1 MVRKL
6 LEINACHPALTRRT
20 KMQKMQMTPNGMDVL
35 VMAEL
40 MRLQQDQSVLE
51 TLYQRLP
58 DVTSQSNIDTKFL
71 SLWSDV
77 EKRADRLEYML
88 DSMA

>member
-1 MVRKL
+1 MEK
-6 LEINACHPALTRRT
+6 I
-20 KMQKMQMTPNGMDVL
+20 QMTQNGMDVL

-40 MRLQQDQSVLE
+40 MRLQRDQSLLE
-51 TLYQRLP
+51 SLYRRLP
-58 DVTSQSNIDTKFL
+58 DPQAQPSIDSRFL

-88 DSMA
+88 DHMA

>member
-1 MVRKL
+1 
-6 LEINACHPALTRRT
+6 
-20 KMQKMQMTPNGMDVL
+20 MQKIQMTPTGMDVL

-40 MRLQQDQSVLE
+40 MRLQRDQSVLE
-51 TLYQRLP
+51 SLYQRLP
-58 DVTSQSNIDTKFL
+58 ESASPSNIDAKFL

-77 EKRADRLEYML
+77 EKRANRLEYML

>member
-1 MVRKL
+1 
-6 LEINACHPALTRRT
+6 
-20 KMQKMQMTPNGMDVL
+20 MQKIQMTPTGMDVL

-40 MRLQQDQSVLE
+40 MRLQRDQSVLE
-51 TLYQRLP
+51 SLYQRLP
-58 DVTSQSNIDTKFL
+58 GATQSNIDAKFL

>member
-1 MVRKL
+1 
-6 LEINACHPALTRRT
+6 
-20 KMQKMQMTPNGMDVL
+20 MQKIQMTPTGMDVL

-40 MRLQQDQSVLE
+40 MRLQRDQSVLE
-51 TLYQRLP
+51 SLYRRLP
-58 DVTSQSNIDTKFL
+58 GAATQSNIDAKFL

>member
-1 MVRKL
+1 
-6 LEINACHPALTRRT
+6 
-20 KMQKMQMTPNGMDVL
+20 MQKMQMTPNGLDVL

-40 MRLQQDQSVLE
+40 MRLQRDQSMLE
-51 TLYQRLP
+51 SLYQRLP
-58 DVTSQSNIDTKFL
+58 DATSQPNVDTRFL

-88 DSMA
+88 DRMA

>member
-1 MVRKL
+1 
-6 LEINACHPALTRRT
+6 
-20 KMQKMQMTPNGMDVL
+20 MQKMQMTQNGMDVL

-40 MRLQQDQSVLE
+40 MRLQRDQTMLE
-51 TLYQRLP
+51 SLYQRLP
-58 DVTSQSNIDTKFL
+58 DSHAQSNVDAKFL

-88 DSMA
+88 DHMA

>member
-1 MVRKL
+1 
-6 LEINACHPALTRRT
+6 
-20 KMQKMQMTPNGMDVL
+20 MQKIQMTPTGMDVL

-40 MRLQQDQSVLE
+40 MRLQRDQSVLE
-51 TLYQRLP
+51 SLYQRLP
-58 DVTSQSNIDTKFL
+58 DSASQSTIDAKFL

>member
-1 MVRKL
+1 
-6 LEINACHPALTRRT
+6 
-20 KMQKMQMTPNGMDVL
+20 MQKIQMTPTGMDVL

-40 MRLQQDQSVLE
+40 MRLQRDQSVLE
-51 TLYQRLP
+51 SLYQRLP
-58 DVTSQSNIDTKFL
+58 GAATQSNIDAKFL

>member
-1 MVRKL
+1 
-6 LEINACHPALTRRT
+6 
-20 KMQKMQMTPNGMDVL
+20 
-35 VMAEL
+35 MAEL
-40 MRLQQDQSVLE
+40 MRLQRDQSVLE

>member
-1 MVRKL
+1 
-6 LEINACHPALTRRT
+6 
-20 KMQKMQMTPNGMDVL
+20 MQKIQMTPAGMDVL

-40 MRLQQDQSVLE
+40 MRLQRDQSVLE
-51 TLYQRLP
+51 SLYQRLP
-58 DVTSQSNIDTKFL
+58 EAASQSQSNIDAKFL

-77 EKRADRLEYML
+77 EKRAERLEYML

>member
-1 MVRKL
+1 
-6 LEINACHPALTRRT
+6 
-20 KMQKMQMTPNGMDVL
+20 MQKMQMTPNGMDVL

-58 DVTSQSNIDTKFL
+58 DVTSQSNIDAKFL

>member
-1 MVRKL
+1 
-6 LEINACHPALTRRT
+6 
-20 KMQKMQMTPNGMDVL
+20 MQKIEMTPTGMDVL

-40 MRLQQDQSVLE
+40 MRLQRDQSVLE
-51 TLYQRLP
+51 SLYQRLP
-58 DVTSQSNIDTKFL
+58 EAASKSNIDAKFL

-77 EKRADRLEYML
+77 EKRAARLEYML

>member
-1 MVRKL
+1 
-6 LEINACHPALTRRT
+6 
-20 KMQKMQMTPNGMDVL
+20 MTPTGMDVL

-40 MRLQQDQSVLE
+40 MRLQRDQSVLE
-51 TLYQRLP
+51 SLYQRLP
-58 DVTSQSNIDTKFL
+58 DSPSQSNIDAKFL

>member
-1 MVRKL
+1 
-6 LEINACHPALTRRT
+6 
-20 KMQKMQMTPNGMDVL
+20 MQKMQMTPNGMDVL

-40 MRLQQDQSVLE
+40 MRLQRDQSVLE